1 MYVHGYIV
9 VVACIS
15 LSILRGV
22 RVNGIYLPTYLLYTH
37 ESLVESHLLVVRD
50 VSKLD
55 RKV

>member
-15 LSILRGV
+15 LRREV